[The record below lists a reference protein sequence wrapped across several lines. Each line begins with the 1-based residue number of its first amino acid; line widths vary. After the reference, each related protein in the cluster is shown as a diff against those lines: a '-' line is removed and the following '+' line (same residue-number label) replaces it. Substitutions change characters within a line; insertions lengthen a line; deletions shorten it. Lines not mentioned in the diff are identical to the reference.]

1 MRRSFP
7 ALVLLC
13 FALPTLANATSTRV
27 PPDNRMSIEVTAT
40 ERNQLLTEMREFL
53 HGLHSIQL
61 ALAKQ
66 DMKTVA
72 VIAKPMGPLLERIT
86 AGLREKLPEQFQEL
100 AIAQNEAF
108 QNLARIAENKG
119 NIGAALEQTA
129 EIMTYCSGC
138 HDSFRFEVKAPLKS
152 RR

>member
-1 MRRSFP
+1 MPRSLLIL
-7 ALVLLC
+7 ALLC
-13 FALPTLANATSTRV
+13 FSGSGLASSSSMRVLP
-27 PPDNRMSIEVTAT
+27 DHRMTIEVTAT

-53 HGLHSIQL
+53 HGLHNIQL

-108 QNLARIAENKG
+108 QNLARIAENKRD
-119 NIGAALEQTA
+119 IGAALEQTA

-138 HDSFRFEVKAPLKS
+138 HDSFRFEVKTPAKV

>member
-1 MRRSFP
+1 MRRSILALALLCCSLP
-7 ALVLLC
+7 AL
-13 FALPTLANATSTRV
+13 ANPTTLRV
-27 PPDNRMSIEVTAT
+27 PPDNRMAIEVTAS

-53 HGLHSIQL
+53 HGLHGIQL

-72 VIAKPMGPLLERIT
+72 VIAKPMGPLLDRIT

-119 NIGAALEQTA
+119 EIRAALEQTA
-129 EIMTYCSGC
+129 EIITYCSGC
-138 HDSFRFEVKAPLKS
+138 HDSFRFEVKSPLRS

>member
-1 MRRSFP
+1 MRRSIL
-7 ALVLLC
+7 ALALLWC
-13 FALPTLANATSTRV
+13 SLPVLANPTTLRV
-27 PPDNRMSIEVTAT
+27 PPDNRMAIEVTAS

-53 HGLHSIQL
+53 HGLHGIQL

-72 VIAKPMGPLLERIT
+72 VIAKPMGPLLDRIT

-119 NIGAALEQTA
+119 EIRAALEQTA
-129 EIMTYCSGC
+129 EIITYCSGC
-138 HDSFRFEVKAPLKS
+138 HDSFRFEVKSPLRS

>member
-1 MRRSFP
+1 MPRFIL
-7 ALVLLC
+7 AVALLC
-13 FALPTLANATSTRV
+13 CSLPGLASPTALRV
-27 PPDNRMSIEVTAT
+27 PPDNRMSIEVSAS

-61 ALAKQ
+61 ALAKK
-66 DMKTVA
+66 DMKAVA
-72 VIAKPMGPLLERIT
+72 VIAKPMGPLLDRIT
-86 AGLREKLPEQFQEL
+86 ASLRDKLPEQFQEL

-119 NIGAALEQTA
+119 EIGAALEQTA

-138 HDSFRFEVKAPLKS
+138 HDGFRFELKTPAKA